1 MIQREVSP
9 AGART
14 TAAPH
19 FSIVI
24 ANYNY
29 GRFVGRAIESALEQG
44 WPLIEVIVVDDGST
58 DDSRAVI
65 ERYSQSVTA
74 IFQPNSGQ
82 RVANNAGFART
93 SGDIVIFLDADDIL
107 DPAFAR
113 TVADAWRPG
122 ISKVQVRMARVDADE
137 RPLGSTVPPI
147 EGAPSPEAIRRWA
160 RTTSEYPTPP
170 GSGNDYARDFLERFF
185 PIRAED
191 DSSTDS
197 TCLALAPF
205 LGDVVTIAK
214 PLASYRQHGGNDS
227 NLFADRQRF
236 GREVARALRR
246 QESAER
252 ICARLG
258 APRPD
263 PGCIRFGLHLLQLRA
278 ASFRMDR
285 PAHPFPGD
293 SRFNIFKDLT
303 LSLAKGGF
311 ERRSKRLAAAAWSIL
326 VLLMPLPLASRLI
339 RFRFAYG

>member
-1 MIQREVSP
+1 MIQDDVST
-9 AGART
+9 AGAK
-14 TAAPH
+14 AAVAPR

-29 GRFVGRAIESALEQG
+29 GRFVGRAIESALGQD
-44 WPLIEVIVVDDGST
+44 WPLVEIVVVDDGST

-65 ERYSQSVTA
+65 ERYAGSVTSV
-74 IFQPNSGQ
+74 FQANSGQ
-82 RVANNAGFART
+82 RIANNIGFARAN
-93 SGDIVIFLDADDIL
+93 GDIVIFLDADDAL
-107 DPAFAR
+107 HPAFAR
-113 TVADAWRPG
+113 SVADVWQPG
-122 ISKVQVRMARVDADE
+122 ISKVQVQMARVDVNE

-147 EGAPSPEAIRRWA
+147 ANAPSPEAIRRWA
-160 RTTSEYPTPP
+160 GSTSEYPTPP
-170 GSGNDYARDFLERFF
+170 GSGNAYARDFLERFF
-185 PIRAED
+185 PIGAED

-205 LGDVVTIAK
+205 LGDVVTIAR

-236 GREVARALRR
+236 GREVARALQR

-258 APRPD
+258 APHPD

-285 PAHPFPGD
+285 PSHPFPGD
-293 SRFNIFKDLT
+293 SRFNIVRDLT

-311 ERRSKRLAAAAWSIL
+311 ERRSKRLVAAAWSVL
-326 VLLMPLPLASRLI
+326 VLLTPLPLARKLI